1 MIALSALLVL
11 TAAAC
16 GGGADPAAT
25 TTTLAPTTTALAPTT
40 TVTTTTLA
48 PTTTVTTTTLAP
60 TTTEASAAVEPAEV
74 VPGAD
79 ADVDAVVEAYAIVF
93 DSTTTY
99 EEKVPYL
106 VEPEGLEDTV
116 AEYAE
121 TGEQFGGVSV
131 EATGVSID
139 GDAAVISY
147 SLLFGG
153 NPTYTDLRGDA
164 VRTDAGWQI
173 TRAMFCSL
181 MTSARVGCP
190 SA

>member
-1 MIALSALLVL
+1 MRYVIALLTLLVF
-11 TAAAC
+11 AATAC
-16 GGGADPAAT
+16 GSGTEPAVTTTAVTPT
-25 TTTLAPTTTALAPTT
+25 TTTIAPTTTAPAP
-40 TVTTTTLA
+40 
-48 PTTTVTTTTLAP
+48 TTTLAP
-60 TTTEASAAVEPAEV
+60 TTTEATAADEPAEI

-79 ADVDAVVEAYAIVF
+79 ADVDAVVEAFAIVF

-106 VEPEGLEDTV
+106 VDPEGLEDTV
-116 AEYAE
+116 AEYTE

-131 EATGVSID
+131 EATGVSIE
-139 GDAAVISY
+139 GDRAFISY

-153 NPTYTDLRGDA
+153 NPTYTDLSGDA

-173 TRAMFCSL
+173 TRTMFCSL
-181 MTSARVGCP
+181 MSSARVGCP

>member
-1 MIALSALLVL
+1 MKTMIALSALLVL

-16 GGGADPAAT
+16 GGGAEPAAT
-25 TTTLAPTTTALAPTT
+25 TTTLAPTTTA
-40 TVTTTTLA
+40 LA

>member
-16 GGGADPAAT
+16 GGGAEPAA
-25 TTTLAPTTTALAPTT
+25 
-40 TVTTTTLA
+40 TTTTLA